1 MASGHGEQRIP
12 GARAIEITGNI
23 RATVTR
29 VLELPDAD
37 GMAVPAAKA
46 DTR

>member
-1 MASGHGEQRIP
+1 MAGGHGEKCIP
-12 GARAIEITGNI
+12 AAREITGDM
-23 RATVTR
+23 RAMVTR